1 MVIFTLDQ
9 VTTATEGN
17 ILKKKAEVFSKVITD
32 TRLVEA
38 GSLFVALG
46 GERFDGHDFVRA
58 AMEKGAAGIL
68 VSRAYTKDEL
78 SSLTV
83 TVIEVPDTLK
93 AYQNLAKA
101 YRSSFDLPVIAITGS
116 NGKTTTKD
124 LTATVLGSRFEV
136 LKTEA
141 NYNNEIGLPLTLF
154 GLKPAHEV
162 AVVEMGMRGLGQI
175 KALADI
181 ALPTIGIVT
190 NVGETHVELL
200 GSIENIAA
208 AKSELVEAIAKA
220 GIVILNADDPYVLAM
235 RAKAKGKVV
244 TFGCAKDADVK
255 ASAIETVGQ
264 MTNFTCTLDG
274 EQHDFALPMAGH
286 HNVYNALAAIAAGRE
301 LGLSIGELQ
310 AGVAHVVAAKM
321 RLEMSKV
328 GAYTVINDA
337 YNASPMSMA
346 AAIATLAEVAP
357 GRKVAV
363 LGDMLELG
371 SAAED
376 AHTKTGVDLAG
387 KNVAAVITVG
397 AMAKYIAIAACANGV
412 KQAVACSSHQEAA
425 DALKKVLQAG
435 DTILFKGS
443 RGMQMEKVISLL

>member
-1 MVIFTLDQ
+1 MVKFTLDK
-9 VTTATEGN
+9 VIEAVKGT
-17 ILKKKAEVFSKVITD
+17 ILKKKMEVFSKVVTD
-32 TRLVEA
+32 TRLVEEDA
-38 GSLFVALG
+38 LFIALC
-46 GERFDGHDFVRA
+46 GERFDGHDFVQA
-58 AMEKGAAGIL
+58 AIEKGAAGIL
-68 VSRAYTKDEL
+68 VSRTYTEDEVSAL
-78 SSLTV
+78 DA
-83 TVIEVPDTLK
+83 TVIGVFDTLK
-93 AYQNLAKA
+93 AYQGLAKA
-101 YRSSFDLPVIAITGS
+101 YRVSFDLPVIAITGS

-124 LTATVLGSRFEV
+124 LTAAVLGSRFQV

-154 GLKPAHEV
+154 GLKSAHDA

-175 KALADI
+175 KELADI

-200 GSIENIAA
+200 ESIENIAA
-208 AKSELVEAIAKA
+208 AKSELVEAIDKK
-220 GIVILNADDPYVLAM
+220 GIIILNADDPYVLAM

-244 TFGCAKDADVK
+244 TFGCAADADIR

-264 MTNFTCTLDG
+264 VTKFICKVDG
-274 EQHDFALPMAGH
+274 NHSEFILPMVGR

-301 LGLSIGELQ
+301 LGLTIGELQ
-310 AGVAHVVAAKM
+310 AGIAGVVAAKM

-337 YNASPMSMA
+337 YNASPMSME

-357 GRKVAV
+357 ERKVAV

-371 SAAED
+371 FAAKE
-376 AHTKTGVDLAG
+376 AHTKIGVNLAE
-387 KNVAAVITVG
+387 KNVTVVVTVG
-397 AMAKYIAIAACANGV
+397 TMAKHIVAAARKHGV
-412 KQAVACSSHQEAA
+412 KQAIACSSHQEAA

-443 RGMQMEKVISLL
+443 RGMQMEKVIVLL